1 MYGYTGLWGHM
12 TFKVQVNH
20 DQAFVHLVYSGDVG
34 IEERKKARE
43 EVFALRE
50 QFDLTRAL
58 VETQNSTMRLST
70 KDIIEFSNSFPDNL
84 PPDYHVAV
92 VAGMDAD
99 VDTLIENLASTAG
112 LRIRAFKDSDS
123 ALKWLVAF

>member
-12 TFKVQVNH
+12 TFDLTVDH
-20 DQAFVHLVYSGDVG
+20 DQAFIHLVYSGDVD
-34 IEERKKARE
+34 IDERKKARD
-43 EVFALRE
+43 EVFAIRK
-50 QFDLTRAL
+50 QYDLTRCL

-70 KDIIEFSNSFPDNL
+70 KDIIQFANSFPADL

-112 LRIRAFKDSDS
+112 LRIRAFKDSGS
-123 ALKWLVAF
+123 ALKWLMAF

>member
-1 MYGYTGLWGHM
+1 M
-12 TFKVQVNH
+12 TYQVQVNH
-20 DQAFVHLVYSGDVG
+20 DQAYVHLVYSGDVDF
-34 IEERKKARE
+34 EERKKARD
-43 EVFALRE
+43 EVFALRQ
-50 QFDLTRAL
+50 QFNLTRTL
-58 VETQNSTMRLST
+58 VETQSSTMRLST
-70 KDIIEFSNSFPDNL
+70 KDIIQFANSFPDDL

-123 ALKWLVAF
+123 AVRWLVAF

>member
-1 MYGYTGLWGHM
+1 M

-20 DQAFVHLVYSGDVG
+20 DQAFIHLVYSGDVD
-34 IEERKKARE
+34 IEERTKARD
-43 EVFALRE
+43 EVFALRR
-50 QFDLTRAL
+50 QFNLTRCL
-58 VETQNSTMRLST
+58 VETQNSSMRLST
-70 KDIIEFSNSFPDNL
+70 KDIIQFANSFPNDL

-92 VAGMDAD
+92 VAGMDAN

-112 LRIRAFKDSDS
+112 LRIRAFKDSGS